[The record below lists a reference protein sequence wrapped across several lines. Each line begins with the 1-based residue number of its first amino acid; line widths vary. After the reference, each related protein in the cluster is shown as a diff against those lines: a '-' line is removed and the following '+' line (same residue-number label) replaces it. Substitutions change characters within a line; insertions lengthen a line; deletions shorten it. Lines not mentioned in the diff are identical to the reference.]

1 MDIKSE
7 VEIKDELL
15 ESSDDFIYNVHRFEQ
30 VSVLEE
36 IQENMFYPNV
46 DVKEEIEIKSLQHED
61 LFYPSLD
68 IKEEIELKIDPLYIK
83 EENTESGYH
92 VDQISGLDDSQTL
105 VGDGEEYEKPKMENF
120 VRNRPPTSSRDQL
133 IEKENLKKILYECCY
148 KFFENLSD
156 LKDHL
161 KNHINQRFRC
171 PHCSYGYNYKLD
183 LQVHMLKHSK
193 TNLFKCS
200 YCNYESSCKAD
211 INSHMLLHA
220 KNGSIKV
227 FKCFNCNFEVNQKGK
242 FKKHLLTHFN
252 FKPLKCRKCK
262 KVKTCKCK
270 LNK

>member
-92 VDQISGLDDSQTL
+92 VDQISGLDDSQ
-105 VGDGEEYEKPKMENF
+105 
-120 VRNRPPTSSRDQL
+120 
-133 IEKENLKKILYECCY
+133 
-148 KFFENLSD
+148 
-156 LKDHL
+156 HL
-161 KNHINQRFRC
+161 T
-171 PHCSYGYNYKLD
+171 
-183 LQVHMLKHSK
+183 V
-193 TNLFKCS
+193 
-200 YCNYESSCKAD
+200 
-211 INSHMLLHA
+211 LH
-220 KNGSIKV
+220 
-227 FKCFNCNFEVNQKGK
+227 
-242 FKKHLLTHFN
+242 
-252 FKPLKCRKCK
+252 
-262 KVKTCKCK
+262 
-270 LNK
+270 